1 MDQALQMKWAWIE
14 GAHGLRSQLLDSL
27 SDADLAFNP
36 GGANVT
42 LGVLLRESGDVEHS
56 YTQSLKTFA
65 QDWSYH
71 SETAGIESDLTQLRA
86 WYATLDDAMKA
97 TIEALSAEDLSR
109 TVDRGGGSSMPV
121 EMQLDVYLQAQLIYL
136 GKASVYFK
144 ALSKALPQLFQEY
157 IG

>member
-14 GAHGLRSQLLDSL
+14 GAHSLRSLLLDSL
-27 SDADLAFNP
+27 SDADLVFNP

-42 LGVLLRESGDVEHS
+42 LGALLRESGDVEHS
-56 YTQSLKTFA
+56 YTQSLKIFA

-71 SETAGIESDLTQLRA
+71 NADAGIESGLTQLRA

-97 TIEALSAEDLSR
+97 TLEALSADDLSK

-121 EMQLDVYLQAQLIYL
+121 AMQLDVYLQAQLIYL

-144 ALSKALPQLFQEY
+144 ALNKSLPPAFQEY